1 MFYQKLVKMK
11 NRNRLSRRSFIRN
24 VSLASGGLVLA
35 CNASG
40 SKNEIQKF
48 LDNKESFSPNLFVQL
63 KSSGELIL
71 TASRSEMGQGI
82 RTALTSVIADE
93 MDADWTKVI
102 VKQATGNAIY
112 GNQNTDGSRSVR
124 TMFEPM
130 REMGAMARAMLV
142 SSAAGRWNINESD
155 CKTENHHVINI
166 NNNEKIFYGDL
177 VEDAAKLNAPISVA
191 LKSPKDFVYIGKG
204 LTSIDVKDFSTGK
217 AKYGLDIRV
226 PNMKFVTIERCPV
239 TFGSVTSFNK
249 QSALEIK
256 GVIDVLELPRVEK
269 PFGPLGGVVVIAEN
283 TWAAIK
289 GKEALEVIWDFGDN
303 KEYSSEEYMNRIT
316 RNVHKKGKEIKNEGN
331 VSSAFK
337 KAKIIVES
345 TYQLPHLV
353 HAPMEVPNAT
363 AYVQGDKCEVWAPVQ
378 APQTARKEISDYL
391 GVDLEN
397 VKVNVTFLGG
407 GFGRKSKP
415 DYMVEAAAISK
426 MINAPVQVIWTR
438 EDDIQHSYY
447 HAVSAQYM
455 KGALDEKGNVT
466 GWLHRT
472 AYPSITSTFAAG
484 VTHGAGFEFQ
494 QGLTNIP
501 YEIDNIRCE
510 NGEAIAH
517 VRIGWLRS
525 VYNII
530 HGFSVNVFADEL
542 AAAAKKD
549 ALEFRLN
556 LIGSDRVYESDTEY
570 KLDTARLKN
579 VLKMAANNAGWG
591 KELPDGHGLG
601 LAVHYSFY
609 SYVASV
615 VEVSVIENK
624 LKVHNVNSVIDCGRY
639 VNTNTIKA
647 QMEGAAIFGMSLAYY
662 GKITAK
668 NGIIQ
673 QSNYHDYKMLRI
685 NEAPDIQ
692 VEIVKSSDISTGVG
706 EPGVP
711 VIAPAIINAIYNAT
725 GKRYKNLPLE
735 DFGLV

>member
-1 MFYQKLVKMK
+1 MK
-11 NRNRLSRRSFIRN
+11 SRKILSRRSFIRN

-35 CNASG
+35 CNAPS

-48 LDNKESFSPNLFVQL
+48 LDNTESFSPNLFVQL
-63 KSSGELIL
+63 KSNGELIL

-130 REMGAMARAMLV
+130 REMGAMARAMLI
-142 SSAAGRWNINESD
+142 SAAASRWNINESD
-155 CKTENHHVINI
+155 CKTKNHHVINT
-166 NNNEKIFYGDL
+166 NNSEKIFYGDL
-177 VEDAAKLNAPISVA
+177 ADDASKLSAPIGVA

-204 LTSIDVKDFSTGK
+204 LTSVDVKDFSTGK

-226 PNMKFVTIERCPV
+226 PGMKFATIERCPV
-239 TFGSVTSFNK
+239 TFGSVKSYNK
-249 QSALEIK
+249 QSALQIS
-256 GVIDVLELPRVEK
+256 GVLDVLELPRVEK
-269 PFGPLGGVVVIAEN
+269 PFGPLGGVVIIAEN
-283 TWAAIK
+283 SWAAIK
-289 GKEALEVIWDFGDN
+289 AKEALEVIWDFGDN
-303 KEYSSEEYMNRIT
+303 EAYNSEEYMKRIT
-316 RNVHKKGKEIKNEGN
+316 KNVHEKGKEIKNEGN
-331 VSSAFK
+331 VNSAFK
-337 KAKIIVES
+337 NADLIVES

-363 AYVQGDKCEVWAPVQ
+363 AYVQGDECEVWAPIQ

-391 GVDLEN
+391 GIELEN
-397 VKVNVTFLGG
+397 VTVNVTFLGG

-455 KGALDEKGNVT
+455 KGSLDKNGIVT

-494 QGLTNIP
+494 QGMTNIP
-501 YEIDNIRCE
+501 YNIDNIRCE

-542 AAAAKKD
+542 AAAAKMN
-549 ALEFRLN
+549 ALEFRLS
-556 LIGSDRVYESDTEY
+556 LIGNDRIYASDTEY
-570 KLDTARLKN
+570 RLNTARLKN
-579 VLKMAANNAGWG
+579 VLKIAANNAGWG
-591 KELPDGHGLG
+591 KKLPKGHGLG

-624 LKVHNVNSVIDCGRY
+624 LKVHNVNSVIDCGRV

-668 NGIIQ
+668 NGIIE

-692 VEIVKSSDISTGVG
+692 VEIVKSEDIPTGVG